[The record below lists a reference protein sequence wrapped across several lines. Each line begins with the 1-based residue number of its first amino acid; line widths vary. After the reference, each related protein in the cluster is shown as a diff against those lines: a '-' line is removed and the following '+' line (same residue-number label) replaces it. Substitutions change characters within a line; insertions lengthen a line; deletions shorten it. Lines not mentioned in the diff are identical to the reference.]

1 MEETQSISYR
11 ALNDGSSRVIEWH
24 LERALGKSDEQVAY
38 FYCSN
43 KKDKKRTTSKTTTT
57 ATTVTTSMT
66 VMKSFLRQL
75 SWSADSRGIESSIRD
90 EWTRQKRRSDE
101 IDDADVK
108 TFLEQSIGR
117 CRRTTFI
124 IDAHDEC
131 EDRGQLVNDLHQTAI
146 NGGKNRVNIFITSRE
161 QFFAPPNFHQSSL
174 CTITP
179 SMVSEDV
186 REFIKKH
193 LKRPDRQLLYGQRP
207 DIESRVIDVLA
218 RKAQTA

>member
-24 LERALGKSDEQVAY
+24 FERALAKSDEQVAY

-43 KKDKKRTTSKTTTT
+43 KKDKKPTTSKTITT
-57 ATTVTTSMT
+57 AATVTTSMT
-66 VMKSFLRQL
+66 VIKSFLRQL
-75 SWSADSRGIESSIRD
+75 SWSADSREIESSIRAK
-90 EWTRQKRRSDE
+90 WTRQKRRSDE

-108 TFLEQSIGR
+108 TFLVQIIGR

-131 EDRGQLVNDLHQTAI
+131 ENRGQLVRDLHEIAI

-161 QFFAPPNFHQSSL
+161 RFFAPPDFHRPSL

-179 SMVSEDV
+179 NMVSEDE
-186 REFIKKH
+186 RLHQEAFEATGSAASIWSA
-193 LKRPDRQLLYGQRP
+193 
-207 DIESRVIDVLA
+207 SRH
-218 RKAQTA
+218 RKPGHKCPGS